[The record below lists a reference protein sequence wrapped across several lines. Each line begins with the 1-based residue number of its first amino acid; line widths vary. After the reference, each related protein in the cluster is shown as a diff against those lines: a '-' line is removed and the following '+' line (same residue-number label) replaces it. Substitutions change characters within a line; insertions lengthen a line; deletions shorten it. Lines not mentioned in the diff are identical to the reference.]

1 MLGDAHRQTVDRRY
15 MTPLE
20 QKIRRQIAISG
31 PMSIAAFWA
40 QALFDP
46 QFGYYTTKEPFGSS
60 GDFITA
66 PEISQMFGEMLASW
80 WVATVQTNAI
90 SNIALVEIGPGRGTL
105 MADMLRT
112 ISQIDSKMRGSI
124 AVHMVEASPRLT
136 KIQQQALANSGFKI
150 EWHETPDTLPE
161 QPLGIIANELFDAIA
176 IRQFEKSQDGW
187 IERCIA
193 IDDQNELCFTL
204 GTAKLDEAIVPDR
217 TAPLGSIF
225 EYSPVREAF
234 MQTLAQRIALDGGF
248 GLFIDYGHAK
258 SGFGD
263 TLQGLKA
270 HEFANV
276 LDAIGETDITS
287 HVDFEALSLS
297 TKSAGA
303 KAYPVLEQGEF
314 LSRIG
319 IKERA
324 ERLMKSATEQSQN
337 ISSSLKRLIDPE
349 QMGILFKVLGISHPD
364 IVLPALD
371 ERG

>member
-1 MLGDAHRQTVDRRY
+1 

-31 PMSIAAFWA
+31 PISVAAFWA

-46 QFGYYTTKEPFGSS
+46 QFGYYTTKEPFGSD

-66 PEISQMFGEMLASW
+66 PEVSQMFGEMLASW
-80 WVATVQTNAI
+80 WVATVQTNGL

-112 ISQIDSKMRGSI
+112 ISQIDPKMRKSLT
-124 AVHMVEASPRLT
+124 VHMVEASPRLT
-136 KIQQQALANSGFKI
+136 KFQQQALANSGFKI

-176 IRQFEKSQDGW
+176 IRQFEKTQSDW
-187 IERCIA
+187 LERCIA

-204 GTAKLDEAIVPDR
+204 GTARLDETMVPDQA
-217 TAPLGSIF
+217 APLGSIF
-225 EYSPVREAF
+225 EYSPAREAF

-248 GLFIDYGHAK
+248 GLFIDYGHTK

-263 TLQGLKA
+263 TLQALKS

-276 LDAIGETDITS
+276 LAAIGATDITS

-297 TKSAGA
+297 TKFAGA
-303 KAYPVLEQGEF
+303 KANPVLEQGDF

-324 ERLMKSATEQSQN
+324 ERLIKGAPEQSQN
-337 ISSSLKRLIDPE
+337 ISISLKRLIDTG
-349 QMGILFKVLGISHPD
+349 QMGRLFKVLGISHPD
-364 IVLPALD
+364 IVLPAFD
-371 ERG
+371 K